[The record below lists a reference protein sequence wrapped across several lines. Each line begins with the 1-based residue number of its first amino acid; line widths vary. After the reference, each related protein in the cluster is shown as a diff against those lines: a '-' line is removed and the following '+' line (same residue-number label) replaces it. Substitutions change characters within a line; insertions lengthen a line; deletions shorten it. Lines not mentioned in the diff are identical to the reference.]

1 MPTKAEILEFTDP
14 LRSPASKRVPFDSS
28 SHDRVWREGKLSNFC
43 MKAQL
48 SSMRVDPT
56 WQFLPKAPTV
66 MTIALEI
73 TFQGIIYGGY
83 QHSLQQNIKLYQK
96 TQIDSKEQSQEA
108 LVVSDIFGSVKGHF
122 QSCTDW
128 IYQLCGKRTWTGC
141 CRTWTGKPPGPLD
154 GKCESE
160 GHSSHPVPG
169 TFRPQHLLSP

>member
-1 MPTKAEILEFTDP
+1 
-14 LRSPASKRVPFDSS
+14 
-28 SHDRVWREGKLSNFC
+28 
-43 MKAQL
+43 
-48 SSMRVDPT
+48 
-56 WQFLPKAPTV
+56 

-128 IYQLCGKRTWTGC
+128 IYQLCGKRT
-141 CRTWTGKPPGPLD
+141 
-154 GKCESE
+154 
-160 GHSSHPVPG
+160 
-169 TFRPQHLLSP
+169 